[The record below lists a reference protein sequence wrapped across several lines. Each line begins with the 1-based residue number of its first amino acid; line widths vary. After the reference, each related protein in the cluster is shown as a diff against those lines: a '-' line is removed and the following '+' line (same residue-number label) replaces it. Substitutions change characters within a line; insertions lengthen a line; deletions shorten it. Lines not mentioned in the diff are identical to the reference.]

1 LILVE
6 DWTEIVKSPTWIV
19 APAAWNE
26 VPGDP
31 FAEIVVGYMLDVVE
45 LREQSAEEVPL
56 GASATEVV
64 GQLIVN
70 PEGVEEAIND
80 TPPAKLKLLDR
91 VTFREMP
98 VCPILKFL
106 LPTLIVKSPTWTVPL
121 AVCEALP
128 GEAAPVTKAT

>member
-1 LILVE
+1 MILVE

-64 GQLIVN
+64 GHCTLK
-70 PEGVEEAIND
+70 
-80 TPPAKLKLLDR
+80 PPGCALL
-91 VTFREMP
+91 
-98 VCPILKFL
+98 
-106 LPTLIVKSPTWTVPL
+106 
-121 AVCEALP
+121 
-128 GEAAPVTKAT
+128 

>member
-1 LILVE
+1 MILVE
-6 DWTEIVKSPTWIV
+6 DWMDIVKSPTWIV

-106 LPTLIVKSPTWTVPL
+106 LPTLTVKSPTWTVPL

>member
-1 LILVE
+1 M
-6 DWTEIVKSPTWIV
+6 
-19 APAAWNE
+19 APATWKA

-31 FAEIVVGYMLDVVE
+31 FAERVVEYMLDVVE
-45 LREQSAEEVPL
+45 LKEQSAVEVPL
-56 GASATEVV
+56 GARATEFV
-64 GQLIVN
+64 GQLIVS
-70 PEGVEEAIND
+70 PEGVDETVSD
-80 TPPAKLKLLDR
+80 TPPAKLKVLER

-98 VCPILKFL
+98 VCPTLKFL